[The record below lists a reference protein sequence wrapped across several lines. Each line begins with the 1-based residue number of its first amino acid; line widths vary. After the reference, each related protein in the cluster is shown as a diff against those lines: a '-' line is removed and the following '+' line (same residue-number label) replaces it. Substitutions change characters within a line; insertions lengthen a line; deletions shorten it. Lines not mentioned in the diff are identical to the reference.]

1 MLRRALII
9 LAALLAFFH
18 AGAAPAIPT
27 PVRHVQPDGSVVE
40 VRIHGDEFYHYYT
53 VDGHVAALGRDGFWH
68 PARKPS
74 FSKGALLKD
83 RARTSRRISRAATRA
98 GSRISLGEKRFL
110 VLLVEFKDLS
120 FSVADPAAAFSRML
134 NSEGYSEN
142 GGTGSVADYFKD
154 NSNGRFT
161 PVFDVVGPVRVSGAF
176 ADYGGNNADGA
187 DKNLTGFAAEAFCLA
202 DAQTD
207 FSEYDLDSDGYI
219 DNVYIF
225 YAGHSEAEGASADH
239 LWPQASAISGENLVL
254 DGVRAWSFACSSEL
268 RGANGSIM
276 SGIGT
281 FCHEFG
287 HALGLPDFYDTDYEK
302 NGTADAVYA
311 FSLMCNGNYNNNG
324 RTPPY
329 LGALERWILGWIE
342 DLPELGTSQDVN
354 IRPVYENGGCT
365 TPTSVEG
372 EFFLYEVRD
381 GSGWDRYIKASNKD
395 NPPSGMLVYH
405 VDMSDDNLISSYP
418 ASSLWSSNDLN
429 CYGSHPCYY
438 IVRPTI
444 SYSSYQDLMFPGTSG
459 TTTFEGVDW
468 AKQESGYKLTDIA
481 YNDGTA
487 AFKLSAFENR
497 TLSGKVNDSKGRPLQ
512 GVQVSVTFDSDAAM
526 AALKSSSKLLAPAS
540 IKRLSSLQATTGEDG
555 SYSIEIPVSA
565 SLDVTVVFSLE
576 YFTTRTEPLKLSK
589 AKATVLDIT
598 MFNVSEGEPALLKKY
613 SVPGSALGFTGSADS
628 WSATNAVLFKKEE
641 LAAYAGYKF
650 TTINYMIAGNKA
662 DVVDVFIDFGT
673 KRAFTR
679 TIKPEFNKL
688 HSIDISDAG
697 IIIPENTNVY
707 VGYAVKDI
715 TTQYWMT
722 IDGATGVEG
731 GGMMRSG
738 YQTAGGRDWNESG
751 YNFVI
756 SADLMSVVSPFTSLG
771 IKVISNPGQGEPY
784 SAGTEFTFAFENPFA
799 GGVAAST
806 IWYFDGVQTSDP
818 SVVLTAG
825 THTIKA
831 VVTYADG
838 SEEEIEQ
845 VILVN

>member
-1 MLRRALII
+1 MKKYI
-9 LAALLAFFH
+9 LLSVAFLFLYISLD
-18 AGAAPAIPT
+18 AAPAYPYPIKY
-27 PVRHVQPDGSVVE
+27 RQPDGSIIE
-40 VRIHGDEFYHYYT
+40 ITLHGDEFWHYT
-53 VDGHVAALGRDGFWH
+53 TSGGKVVELGDDGFYH
-68 PARKPS
+68 PAVKPFYNPQKRRMNNLSRPIVPARVAGRKS
-74 FSKGALLKD
+74 
-83 RARTSRRISRAATRA
+83 ISI
-98 GSRISLGEKRFL
+98 GKKRFP
-110 VLLVEFKDLS
+110 VFLVEFSDLK
-120 FSVADPAAAFSRML
+120 FTVENPVEAFSKML
-134 NSEGYSEN
+134 NERGYSEN
-142 GGTGSVADYFKD
+142 GGTGSVYDYYYE
-154 NSNGRFT
+154 NSCGQFD
-161 PVFDVVGPVRVSGAF
+161 PVYDVIGPVTLSKGF
-176 ADYGGNNADGA
+176 AEYGGNNDDGS
-187 DKNLTGFAAEAFCLA
+187 DKDARGAFVEACSLALAQNLI
-202 DAQTD
+202 D
-207 FSEYDLDSDGYI
+207 FSQYDNDGDGYI
-219 DNVYIF
+219 DNLFF
-225 YAGHSEAEGASADH
+225 YFAGHNEAEGGSKDAIWPHQSYLGNFSA
-239 LWPQASAISGENLVL
+239 N
-254 DGVRAWSFACSSEL
+254 GVRAGSYACTSEYRGSS
-268 RGANGSIM
+268 GTTMA
-276 SGIGT
+276 GIGT

-354 IRPVYENGGCT
+354 MRPVYENGGCT

-613 SVPGSALGFTGSADS
+613 SVPGSALGFTSSADS

-722 IDGATGVEG
+722 IDGAPGVEG

>member
-1 MLRRALII
+1 MKKYI
-9 LAALLAFFH
+9 LLSVAFLFLYISLD
-18 AGAAPAIPT
+18 AAPAYPYPIKY
-27 PVRHVQPDGSVVE
+27 RQPDGSIIE
-40 VRIHGDEFYHYYT
+40 ITLHGDEFWHYT
-53 VDGHVAALGRDGFWH
+53 TSGGKVVELGDDGFYH
-68 PARKPS
+68 PAVKPFYNPQKRRMNNLSRPIVPARVAGRKS
-74 FSKGALLKD
+74 
-83 RARTSRRISRAATRA
+83 ISI
-98 GSRISLGEKRFL
+98 GKKRFP
-110 VLLVEFKDLS
+110 VFLVEFSDLK
-120 FSVADPAAAFSRML
+120 FTVENPVEAFSKML
-134 NSEGYSEN
+134 NERGYSEN
-142 GGTGSVADYFKD
+142 GGTGSVYDYYYE
-154 NSNGRFT
+154 NSCGQFD
-161 PVFDVVGPVRVSGAF
+161 PVYDVIGPVTLSKGF
-176 ADYGGNNADGA
+176 AEYGGNNDDGS
-187 DKNLTGFAAEAFCLA
+187 DKDARGAFVEACSLALAQNLI
-202 DAQTD
+202 D
-207 FSEYDLDSDGYI
+207 FSQYDNDGDGYI
-219 DNVYIF
+219 DNLFF
-225 YAGHSEAEGASADH
+225 YFAGHNEAEGGSKDAIWPHQSYLGNFSA
-239 LWPQASAISGENLVL
+239 N
-254 DGVRAWSFACSSEL
+254 GVRAGSYACTSEYRGSS
-268 RGANGSIM
+268 GTTMA
-276 SGIGT
+276 GIGT

-354 IRPVYENGGCT
+354 MRPVYENGGCT

-405 VDMSDDNLISSYP
+405 VDMSDGNLISSYP

-429 CYGSHPCYY
+429 CYSSHPCYY

-722 IDGATGVEG
+722 IDGAPGVEG

>member
-1 MLRRALII
+1 MKKYI
-9 LAALLAFFH
+9 LLSVASLFLYISLD
-18 AGAAPAIPT
+18 AAPAYPYPIKY
-27 PVRHVQPDGSVVE
+27 RQPDGSIIE
-40 VRIHGDEFYHYYT
+40 ITLHGDEFWHYT
-53 VDGHVAALGRDGFWH
+53 TSGGKVVELGNDGFYH
-68 PARKPS
+68 PAVKPFYNPQKRRMNNLSRPIVPARVAGRKS
-74 FSKGALLKD
+74 
-83 RARTSRRISRAATRA
+83 ISI
-98 GSRISLGEKRFL
+98 GKKRFP
-110 VLLVEFKDLS
+110 VFLVEFSDLK
-120 FSVADPAAAFSRML
+120 FTVENPVEAFSKML
-134 NSEGYSEN
+134 NERGYSEN
-142 GGTGSVADYFKD
+142 GGTGSVYDYYYE
-154 NSNGRFT
+154 NSCGQ
-161 PVFDVVGPVRVSGAF
+161 FDPAYDVIGPVTLSKGF
-176 ADYGGNNADGA
+176 AEYGGNNDNGSDKDARGA
-187 DKNLTGFAAEAFCLA
+187 FVEACSLALAQNLI
-202 DAQTD
+202 D
-207 FSEYDLDSDGYI
+207 FSQYDNDGDGYI
-219 DNVYIF
+219 DNLFF
-225 YAGHSEAEGASADH
+225 YFAGHNEAEGGSEDAIWPHQSYLGNFSA
-239 LWPQASAISGENLVL
+239 N
-254 DGVRAWSFACSSEL
+254 GVRAGSYACTSEYRGSS
-268 RGANGSIM
+268 GTTMA
-276 SGIGT
+276 GIGT

-613 SVPGSALGFTGSADS
+613 SVPGSALGFTSSADS

-722 IDGATGVEG
+722 IDGAPGVEG

-738 YQTAGGRDWNESG
+738 YQTAGGRDWSESG

-756 SADLMSVVSPFTSLG
+756 SADIMSVVSPFTSLG

>member
-1 MLRRALII
+1 MKKYI
-9 LAALLAFFH
+9 LLSVASLFLYISLD
-18 AGAAPAIPT
+18 AAPAYPYPIKY
-27 PVRHVQPDGSVVE
+27 RQPDGSIIE
-40 VRIHGDEFYHYYT
+40 ITLHGDEFWHYT
-53 VDGHVAALGRDGFWH
+53 TSGGKVVELGNDGFYH
-68 PARKPS
+68 PAVKPFYNPQKRRMNNLSRPIVPARVAGRKS
-74 FSKGALLKD
+74 
-83 RARTSRRISRAATRA
+83 ISI
-98 GSRISLGEKRFL
+98 GKKRFP
-110 VLLVEFKDLS
+110 VFLVEFSDLK
-120 FSVADPAAAFSRML
+120 FTVENPVEAFSKML
-134 NSEGYSEN
+134 NERGYSEN
-142 GGTGSVADYFKD
+142 GGTGSVYDYYYE
-154 NSNGRFT
+154 NSCGQ
-161 PVFDVVGPVRVSGAF
+161 FDPAYDVIGPVTLSKGF
-176 ADYGGNNADGA
+176 AEYGGNNDNGSDKDARGA
-187 DKNLTGFAAEAFCLA
+187 FVEACSLALAQNLI
-202 DAQTD
+202 D
-207 FSEYDLDSDGYI
+207 FSQYDNDGDGYI
-219 DNVYIF
+219 DNLFF
-225 YAGHSEAEGASADH
+225 YFAGHNEAEGGSKDAIWPHQSYLGNFSA
-239 LWPQASAISGENLVL
+239 N
-254 DGVRAWSFACSSEL
+254 GVRAGSYACTSEYRGSS
-268 RGANGSIM
+268 GTTMA
-276 SGIGT
+276 GIGT

-722 IDGATGVEG
+722 IDGAPGVEG

-756 SADLMSVVSPFTSLG
+756 SADIMSVVSPFTSLG

>member
-1 MLRRALII
+1 MKKYI
-9 LAALLAFFH
+9 LLSVASLFLYISLD
-18 AGAAPAIPT
+18 AAPAYPYPIKY
-27 PVRHVQPDGSVVE
+27 RQPDGSIIE
-40 VRIHGDEFYHYYT
+40 ITLHGDEFWHYT
-53 VDGHVAALGRDGFWH
+53 TSGGKVVELGNDGFYH
-68 PARKPS
+68 PAVKPFYNPQKRRMNNLSRPIVPARVAGRKS
-74 FSKGALLKD
+74 
-83 RARTSRRISRAATRA
+83 ISI
-98 GSRISLGEKRFL
+98 GKKRFP
-110 VLLVEFKDLS
+110 VFLVEFSDLK
-120 FSVADPAAAFSRML
+120 FTVENPVEAFSKML
-134 NSEGYSEN
+134 NERGYSEN
-142 GGTGSVADYFKD
+142 GGTGSVYDYYYE
-154 NSNGRFT
+154 NSCGQ
-161 PVFDVVGPVRVSGAF
+161 FDPAYDVIGPVTLSKGF
-176 ADYGGNNADGA
+176 AEYGGNNDNGSDKDARGA
-187 DKNLTGFAAEAFCLA
+187 FVEACSLALAQNLI
-202 DAQTD
+202 D
-207 FSEYDLDSDGYI
+207 FSKYDNDGDGYI
-219 DNVYIF
+219 DNLFF
-225 YAGHSEAEGASADH
+225 YFAGHNEAEGGSKDAIWPHQSYLGNFSA
-239 LWPQASAISGENLVL
+239 N
-254 DGVRAWSFACSSEL
+254 GVRAGSYACTSEYRGSS
-268 RGANGSIM
+268 GTTMA
-276 SGIGT
+276 GIGT

-342 DLPELGTSQDVN
+342 DLPELRTSQDVN
-354 IRPVYENGGCT
+354 MRPVYENGGCT

-381 GSGWDRYIKASNKD
+381 GSGWDCYIKASNKD

-487 AFKLSAFENR
+487 AFKLSTFENR

-722 IDGATGVEG
+722 IDGAPGVEG

-756 SADLMSVVSPFTSLG
+756 SADIMSVVSPFTSLG

-784 SAGTEFTFAFENPFA
+784 SAGTEITFAFENPFA

-831 VVTYADG
+831 VVIYDDG

>member
-1 MLRRALII
+1 MKKYI
-9 LAALLAFFH
+9 LLSVAFLFLYISLD
-18 AGAAPAIPT
+18 AAPAYPYPIKY
-27 PVRHVQPDGSVVE
+27 RQPDGSIIE
-40 VRIHGDEFYHYYT
+40 ITLHGDEFWHYT
-53 VDGHVAALGRDGFWH
+53 TSGGKVVELGDDGFYH
-68 PARKPS
+68 PAVKP
-74 FSKGALLKD
+74 FYNPQKRRMNNL
-83 RARTSRRISRAATRA
+83 SRPIVPARAAGRK
-98 GSRISLGEKRFL
+98 SISIGKKRFP
-110 VLLVEFKDLS
+110 VFLVEFSDLK
-120 FSVADPAAAFSRML
+120 FTVENPVEAFSKML
-134 NSEGYSEN
+134 NERGYSEN
-142 GGTGSVADYFKD
+142 GGTGSVYDYYYE
-154 NSNGRFT
+154 NSCGQFD
-161 PVFDVVGPVRVSGAF
+161 PVYDVIGPVTLSKGF
-176 ADYGGNNADGA
+176 AEYGGNNDDGS
-187 DKNLTGFAAEAFCLA
+187 DKDARGAFVEACSLALAQNLI
-202 DAQTD
+202 D
-207 FSEYDLDSDGYI
+207 FSQYDNDGDGYI
-219 DNVYIF
+219 DNLFF
-225 YAGHSEAEGASADH
+225 YFAGHNEAEGGSKDAIWPHQSYLGKFSA
-239 LWPQASAISGENLVL
+239 N
-254 DGVRAWSFACSSEL
+254 GVRAGSYACTSEYRGSS
-268 RGANGSIM
+268 GTTMA
-276 SGIGT
+276 GIGT

-613 SVPGSALGFTGSADS
+613 SVPGSALGFTSSADS

-756 SADLMSVVSPFTSLG
+756 SADIMSVVSPFTSLG

>member
-1 MLRRALII
+1 M
-9 LAALLAFFH
+9 
-18 AGAAPAIPT
+18 
-27 PVRHVQPDGSVVE
+27 
-40 VRIHGDEFYHYYT
+40 
-53 VDGHVAALGRDGFWH
+53 
-68 PARKPS
+68 
-74 FSKGALLKD
+74 
-83 RARTSRRISRAATRA
+83 
-98 GSRISLGEKRFL
+98 
-110 VLLVEFKDLS
+110 
-120 FSVADPAAAFSRML
+120 
-134 NSEGYSEN
+134 
-142 GGTGSVADYFKD
+142 
-154 NSNGRFT
+154 
-161 PVFDVVGPVRVSGAF
+161 
-176 ADYGGNNADGA
+176 
-187 DKNLTGFAAEAFCLA
+187 
-202 DAQTD
+202 
-207 FSEYDLDSDGYI
+207 
-219 DNVYIF
+219 
-225 YAGHSEAEGASADH
+225 
-239 LWPQASAISGENLVL
+239 
-254 DGVRAWSFACSSEL
+254 
-268 RGANGSIM
+268 
-276 SGIGT
+276 
-281 FCHEFG
+281 
-287 HALGLPDFYDTDYEK
+287 
-302 NGTADAVYA
+302 
-311 FSLMCNGNYNNNG
+311 
-324 RTPPY
+324 
-329 LGALERWILGWIE
+329 
-342 DLPELGTSQDVN
+342 
-354 IRPVYENGGCT
+354 
-365 TPTSVEG
+365 
-372 EFFLYEVRD
+372 
-381 GSGWDRYIKASNKD
+381 
-395 NPPSGMLVYH
+395 
-405 VDMSDDNLISSYP
+405 
-418 ASSLWSSNDLN
+418 
-429 CYGSHPCYY
+429 
-438 IVRPTI
+438 
-444 SYSSYQDLMFPGTSG
+444 
-459 TTTFEGVDW
+459 
-468 AKQESGYKLTDIA
+468 
-481 YNDGTA
+481 
-487 AFKLSAFENR
+487 
-497 TLSGKVNDSKGRPLQ
+497 
-512 GVQVSVTFDSDAAM
+512 
-526 AALKSSSKLLAPAS
+526 
-540 IKRLSSLQATTGEDG
+540 QATTGEDG

-613 SVPGSALGFTGSADS
+613 SVPGSALGFTSSADS

-722 IDGATGVEG
+722 IDGAPGVEG

-756 SADLMSVVSPFTSLG
+756 SADIMSVVSPFTSLG

>member
-1 MLRRALII
+1 MKKYI
-9 LAALLAFFH
+9 LLSVASLFLYISLD
-18 AGAAPAIPT
+18 AAPAYPYPIKY
-27 PVRHVQPDGSVVE
+27 RQPDGSIIE
-40 VRIHGDEFYHYYT
+40 ITLHGDEFWHYT
-53 VDGHVAALGRDGFWH
+53 TSGGKVVELGDDGFYH
-68 PARKPS
+68 PAVKPFYNPQKRRMNNLSRPIVPARVAGRKS
-74 FSKGALLKD
+74 
-83 RARTSRRISRAATRA
+83 ISI
-98 GSRISLGEKRFL
+98 GKKRFP
-110 VLLVEFKDLS
+110 VFLVEFSDLK
-120 FSVADPAAAFSRML
+120 FTVENPVEAFSKML
-134 NSEGYSEN
+134 NERGYSEN
-142 GGTGSVADYFKD
+142 GGTGSVYDYYYE
-154 NSNGRFT
+154 NSCGQFD
-161 PVFDVVGPVRVSGAF
+161 PVYDVIGPVTLSKGF
-176 ADYGGNNADGA
+176 AEYGGNNDDGS
-187 DKNLTGFAAEAFCLA
+187 DKDARGAFVEACSLALAQNLI
-202 DAQTD
+202 D
-207 FSEYDLDSDGYI
+207 FSQYDNDGDGYI
-219 DNVYIF
+219 DNLFF
-225 YAGHSEAEGASADH
+225 YFAGHNEAEGGSKDAIWPHQSYLGNFSA
-239 LWPQASAISGENLVL
+239 N
-254 DGVRAWSFACSSEL
+254 GVRAGSYACTSEYRGSS
-268 RGANGSIM
+268 GTTMA
-276 SGIGT
+276 GIGT

>member
-1 MLRRALII
+1 MKKYI
-9 LAALLAFFH
+9 LLSVASLFLYISLD
-18 AGAAPAIPT
+18 AAPAYPYPIKY
-27 PVRHVQPDGSVVE
+27 RQPDGSIIE
-40 VRIHGDEFYHYYT
+40 ITLHGDEFWHYT
-53 VDGHVAALGRDGFWH
+53 TSGGKVVELGNDGFYH
-68 PARKPS
+68 PAVKPFYNPQKRRMNNLSRPIVPARVAGRKS
-74 FSKGALLKD
+74 
-83 RARTSRRISRAATRA
+83 ISI
-98 GSRISLGEKRFL
+98 GKKRFP
-110 VLLVEFKDLS
+110 VFLVEFSDLK
-120 FSVADPAAAFSRML
+120 FTVENPVEAFSKML
-134 NSEGYSEN
+134 NERGYSEN
-142 GGTGSVADYFKD
+142 GGTGSVYDYYYE
-154 NSNGRFT
+154 NSCGQ
-161 PVFDVVGPVRVSGAF
+161 FDPAYDVIGPVTLSKGF
-176 ADYGGNNADGA
+176 AEYGGNNDNGSDKDARGA
-187 DKNLTGFAAEAFCLA
+187 FVEACSLAFAQNLI
-202 DAQTD
+202 D
-207 FSEYDLDSDGYI
+207 FSKYDNDGDGYI
-219 DNVYIF
+219 DNLFF
-225 YAGHSEAEGASADH
+225 YFAGHNEAEGGSKDAIWPHQSYLGNFSA
-239 LWPQASAISGENLVL
+239 N
-254 DGVRAWSFACSSEL
+254 GVRAGSYACTSEYRGSS
-268 RGANGSIM
+268 GTTMA
-276 SGIGT
+276 GIGT

-342 DLPELGTSQDVN
+342 DLPELRTSQDVN
-354 IRPVYENGGCT
+354 MRPVYENGGCT

-381 GSGWDRYIKASNKD
+381 GSGWDCYIKASNKD

-487 AFKLSAFENR
+487 AFKLSTFENR

-722 IDGATGVEG
+722 IDGAPGVEG

-756 SADLMSVVSPFTSLG
+756 SADIMSVVSPFTSLG

-784 SAGTEFTFAFENPFA
+784 SAGTEITFAFENPFA

-831 VVTYADG
+831 VVIYDDG

>member
-1 MLRRALII
+1 MKKYI
-9 LAALLAFFH
+9 LLSVAFLFLYISLD
-18 AGAAPAIPT
+18 AAPAYPYPIKY
-27 PVRHVQPDGSVVE
+27 RQPDGSIIE
-40 VRIHGDEFYHYYT
+40 ITLHGDEFWHYT
-53 VDGHVAALGRDGFWH
+53 TSGGKVVELGDDGFYH
-68 PARKPS
+68 PAVKPFYNPQKRRMNNLSRPIVPARVAGRKS
-74 FSKGALLKD
+74 
-83 RARTSRRISRAATRA
+83 ISI
-98 GSRISLGEKRFL
+98 GKKRFP
-110 VLLVEFKDLS
+110 VFLVEFSDLK
-120 FSVADPAAAFSRML
+120 FTVENPVEAFSKML
-134 NSEGYSEN
+134 NERGYSEN
-142 GGTGSVADYFKD
+142 GGTGSVYDYYYE
-154 NSNGRFT
+154 NSCGQFD
-161 PVFDVVGPVRVSGAF
+161 PVYDVIGPVTLSKGF
-176 ADYGGNNADGA
+176 AEYGGNNDDGS
-187 DKNLTGFAAEAFCLA
+187 DKDARGAFVEACSLALAQNLI
-202 DAQTD
+202 D
-207 FSEYDLDSDGYI
+207 FSQYDNDGDGYI
-219 DNVYIF
+219 DNLFF
-225 YAGHSEAEGASADH
+225 YFAGHNEAEGGSKDAIWPHQSYLGNFSA
-239 LWPQASAISGENLVL
+239 N
-254 DGVRAWSFACSSEL
+254 GVRAGSYACTSEYRGSS
-268 RGANGSIM
+268 GTTMA
-276 SGIGT
+276 GIGT

-365 TPTSVEG
+365 TPTSVKG

-444 SYSSYQDLMFPGTSG
+444 SYSSYQDLVFPGTSG

-613 SVPGSALGFTGSADS
+613 SVPGSALGFTSSADS

-756 SADLMSVVSPFTSLG
+756 SADIMSVVSPFTSLG

>member
-1 MLRRALII
+1 MKKYI
-9 LAALLAFFH
+9 LLSVASLFLYISLD
-18 AGAAPAIPT
+18 AAPAYPYPIKY
-27 PVRHVQPDGSVVE
+27 RQPDGSIIE
-40 VRIHGDEFYHYYT
+40 ITLHGDEFWHYT
-53 VDGHVAALGRDGFWH
+53 TSGGKVVELGDDGFYH
-68 PARKPS
+68 PAVKPFYNPQKRRMNNLSRPIVPARVAGRKS
-74 FSKGALLKD
+74 
-83 RARTSRRISRAATRA
+83 ISI
-98 GSRISLGEKRFL
+98 GKKRFP
-110 VLLVEFKDLS
+110 VFLVEFSDLK
-120 FSVADPAAAFSRML
+120 FTVENPVEAFSKML
-134 NSEGYSEN
+134 NERGYSEN
-142 GGTGSVADYFKD
+142 GGTGSVYDYYYE
-154 NSNGRFT
+154 NSCGQFD
-161 PVFDVVGPVRVSGAF
+161 PVYDVIGPVTLSKGF
-176 ADYGGNNADGA
+176 AEYGGNNDDGS
-187 DKNLTGFAAEAFCLA
+187 DKDARGAFVEACSLALAQNLI
-202 DAQTD
+202 D
-207 FSEYDLDSDGYI
+207 FSQYDNDGDGYI
-219 DNVYIF
+219 DNLFF
-225 YAGHSEAEGASADH
+225 YFAGHNEAEGGSKDAIWPHQSYLGNFSA
-239 LWPQASAISGENLVL
+239 N
-254 DGVRAWSFACSSEL
+254 GVRAGSYACTSEYRGSS
-268 RGANGSIM
+268 GTTMA
-276 SGIGT
+276 GIGT

-756 SADLMSVVSPFTSLG
+756 SADLMSVVSPVTSLG

>member
-1 MLRRALII
+1 MKKYI
-9 LAALLAFFH
+9 LLSVASLFLYISLD
-18 AGAAPAIPT
+18 AAPAYPYPIKY
-27 PVRHVQPDGSVVE
+27 RQPDGSIIE
-40 VRIHGDEFYHYYT
+40 ITLHGDEFWHYT
-53 VDGHVAALGRDGFWH
+53 TSGGKVVELGDDGFYH
-68 PARKPS
+68 PAVKPFYNPQKRRMNNLSRPIVPARVAGRKS
-74 FSKGALLKD
+74 
-83 RARTSRRISRAATRA
+83 ISI
-98 GSRISLGEKRFL
+98 GKKRFP
-110 VLLVEFKDLS
+110 VFLVEFSDLK
-120 FSVADPAAAFSRML
+120 FTVENPVEAFSKML
-134 NSEGYSEN
+134 NERGYSEN
-142 GGTGSVADYFKD
+142 GGTGSVYDYYYE
-154 NSNGRFT
+154 NSCGQFD
-161 PVFDVVGPVRVSGAF
+161 PVYDVIGPVTLSKGF
-176 ADYGGNNADGA
+176 AEYGGNNDDGS
-187 DKNLTGFAAEAFCLA
+187 DKDARGAFVEACSLALAQNLI
-202 DAQTD
+202 D
-207 FSEYDLDSDGYI
+207 FSQYDNDGDGYI
-219 DNVYIF
+219 DNLFF
-225 YAGHSEAEGASADH
+225 YFAGHNEAEGGSKDAIWPHQSYLGNFSA
-239 LWPQASAISGENLVL
+239 N
-254 DGVRAWSFACSSEL
+254 GVRAGSYACTSEYRGSS
-268 RGANGSIM
+268 GTTMA
-276 SGIGT
+276 GIGT

-354 IRPVYENGGCT
+354 MRPVYENGGCT

>member
-1 MLRRALII
+1 MKKYI
-9 LAALLAFFH
+9 LLSVASLFLYISLD
-18 AGAAPAIPT
+18 AAPAYPYPIKY
-27 PVRHVQPDGSVVE
+27 RQPDGSIIE
-40 VRIHGDEFYHYYT
+40 ITLHGDEFWHYT
-53 VDGHVAALGRDGFWH
+53 TSGGKVVELGDDGFYH
-68 PARKPS
+68 PAVKPFYNPQKRRMNNLSRPIVPARVAGRKS
-74 FSKGALLKD
+74 
-83 RARTSRRISRAATRA
+83 ISI
-98 GSRISLGEKRFL
+98 GKKRFP
-110 VLLVEFKDLS
+110 VFLVEFSDLK
-120 FSVADPAAAFSRML
+120 FTVENPVEAFSKML
-134 NSEGYSEN
+134 NERGYSEN
-142 GGTGSVADYFKD
+142 GGTGSVYDYYYE
-154 NSNGRFT
+154 NSCGQ
-161 PVFDVVGPVRVSGAF
+161 FDPAYDVIGPVTLSKGF
-176 ADYGGNNADGA
+176 AEYGGNNDNGSDKDARGA
-187 DKNLTGFAAEAFCLA
+187 FVEACSLALAQNLI
-202 DAQTD
+202 D
-207 FSEYDLDSDGYI
+207 FSQYDNDGDGYI
-219 DNVYIF
+219 DNLFF
-225 YAGHSEAEGASADH
+225 YFAGHNEAEGGSKDAIWPHQSYLWNFSA
-239 LWPQASAISGENLVL
+239 N
-254 DGVRAWSFACSSEL
+254 GVRAGSYACTSEYRGSS
-268 RGANGSIM
+268 GTTMA
-276 SGIGT
+276 GIGT

-342 DLPELGTSQDVN
+342 DLPELRTSQDVN
-354 IRPVYENGGCT
+354 MRPVYENGGCT

-381 GSGWDRYIKASNKD
+381 GSGWDCYIKASNKD

-444 SYSSYQDLMFPGTSG
+444 SYSSYQDLVFPGTSG

-613 SVPGSALGFTGSADS
+613 SVPGSALGFTSSADS

-641 LAAYAGYKF
+641 LSAYAGYKF

-722 IDGATGVEG
+722 IDGAPGVEG

-756 SADLMSVVSPFTSLG
+756 SADIMSVVSPFTSLG

-784 SAGTEFTFAFENPFA
+784 SAGTEITFAFENPFA

-831 VVTYADG
+831 VVIYDDG

>member
-1 MLRRALII
+1 MKKYI
-9 LAALLAFFH
+9 LLSVASLFLYISLD
-18 AGAAPAIPT
+18 AAPAYPYPIKY
-27 PVRHVQPDGSVVE
+27 RQPDGSIIE
-40 VRIHGDEFYHYYT
+40 ITLHGDEFWHYT
-53 VDGHVAALGRDGFWH
+53 TSGGKVVELGDDGFYH
-68 PARKPS
+68 PAVKPFYNPQKRRMNNLSRPIVPARVAGRKS
-74 FSKGALLKD
+74 
-83 RARTSRRISRAATRA
+83 ISI
-98 GSRISLGEKRFL
+98 GKKRFP
-110 VLLVEFKDLS
+110 VFLVEFSDLK
-120 FSVADPAAAFSRML
+120 FTVENPVEAFSKML
-134 NSEGYSEN
+134 NERGYSEN
-142 GGTGSVADYFKD
+142 GGTGSVYDYYYE
-154 NSNGRFT
+154 NSCGQFD
-161 PVFDVVGPVRVSGAF
+161 PVYDVIGPVTLSKGF
-176 ADYGGNNADGA
+176 AEYGGNNDDGS
-187 DKNLTGFAAEAFCLA
+187 DKDARGAFVEACSLALAQNLI
-202 DAQTD
+202 D
-207 FSEYDLDSDGYI
+207 FSQYDNDGDGYI
-219 DNVYIF
+219 DNLFF
-225 YAGHSEAEGASADH
+225 YFAGHNEAEGGSKDAIWPHQSYLGNFSA
-239 LWPQASAISGENLVL
+239 N
-254 DGVRAWSFACSSEL
+254 GVRAGSYACTSEYRGSS
-268 RGANGSIM
+268 GTTMA
-276 SGIGT
+276 GIGT

-354 IRPVYENGGCT
+354 MRPVYENGGCT

-613 SVPGSALGFTGSADS
+613 SVPGSALGFTSSADS

-756 SADLMSVVSPFTSLG
+756 SADIMSVVSPFTSLG

>member
-1 MLRRALII
+1 MKKYI
-9 LAALLAFFH
+9 LLSVAFLFLYISLD
-18 AGAAPAIPT
+18 AAPAYPYPIKY
-27 PVRHVQPDGSVVE
+27 RQPDGSIIE
-40 VRIHGDEFYHYYT
+40 ITLHGDEFWHYT
-53 VDGHVAALGRDGFWH
+53 TSGGKVVELGDDGFYH
-68 PARKPS
+68 PAVKPFYNPQKRRMNNLSRPIVPARVAGRKS
-74 FSKGALLKD
+74 
-83 RARTSRRISRAATRA
+83 ISI
-98 GSRISLGEKRFL
+98 GKKRFP
-110 VLLVEFKDLS
+110 VFLVEFSDLK
-120 FSVADPAAAFSRML
+120 FTVENPVEAFSKML
-134 NSEGYSEN
+134 NERGYSEN
-142 GGTGSVADYFKD
+142 GGTGSVYDYYYE
-154 NSNGRFT
+154 NSCGQFD
-161 PVFDVVGPVRVSGAF
+161 PVYDVIGPVTLSKGF
-176 ADYGGNNADGA
+176 AEYGGNNDDGS
-187 DKNLTGFAAEAFCLA
+187 DKDARGAFVEACSLALVQNLI
-202 DAQTD
+202 D
-207 FSEYDLDSDGYI
+207 FSQYDNDGDGYI
-219 DNVYIF
+219 DNLFF
-225 YAGHSEAEGASADH
+225 YFAGHNEAEGGSKDAIWPHQSYLGNFSA
-239 LWPQASAISGENLVL
+239 N
-254 DGVRAWSFACSSEL
+254 GVRAGSYACTSEYRGSS
-268 RGANGSIM
+268 GTTMA
-276 SGIGT
+276 GIGT

-429 CYGSHPCYY
+429 CYSSHPCYY

-722 IDGATGVEG
+722 IDGAPGVEG

-756 SADLMSVVSPFTSLG
+756 SADIMSVVSPFTSLG

-784 SAGTEFTFAFENPFA
+784 SAGTEITFAFENPFA

-831 VVTYADG
+831 VVIYDDG

>member
-1 MLRRALII
+1 MKKYI
-9 LAALLAFFH
+9 LLSVAFLFLYISLD
-18 AGAAPAIPT
+18 AAPAYPYPIKY
-27 PVRHVQPDGSVVE
+27 RQPDGSIIE
-40 VRIHGDEFYHYYT
+40 ITLHGDEFWHYT
-53 VDGHVAALGRDGFWH
+53 TSGGKVVELGDDGFYH
-68 PARKPS
+68 PAVKPFYNPQKRRMNNLSRPIVPARVAGRKS
-74 FSKGALLKD
+74 
-83 RARTSRRISRAATRA
+83 ISI
-98 GSRISLGEKRFL
+98 GKKRFP
-110 VLLVEFKDLS
+110 VFLVEFSDLK
-120 FSVADPAAAFSRML
+120 FTVENPVEAFSKML
-134 NSEGYSEN
+134 NERGYSEN
-142 GGTGSVADYFKD
+142 GGTGSVYDYYYE
-154 NSNGRFT
+154 NSCGQFD
-161 PVFDVVGPVRVSGAF
+161 PVYDVIGPVTLSKGF
-176 ADYGGNNADGA
+176 AEYGGNNDDGS
-187 DKNLTGFAAEAFCLA
+187 DKDARGAFVEACSLALAQNLI
-202 DAQTD
+202 D
-207 FSEYDLDSDGYI
+207 FSQYDNDGDGYI
-219 DNVYIF
+219 DNLFF
-225 YAGHSEAEGASADH
+225 YFAGHNEAEGGSKDAIWPHQSYLGNFSA
-239 LWPQASAISGENLVL
+239 N
-254 DGVRAWSFACSSEL
+254 GVRAGSYACTSEYRGSS
-268 RGANGSIM
+268 GTTMA
-276 SGIGT
+276 GIGT

>member
-1 MLRRALII
+1 MKKYI
-9 LAALLAFFH
+9 LLSVASLFLYISLD
-18 AGAAPAIPT
+18 AAPAYPYPIKY
-27 PVRHVQPDGSVVE
+27 RQPDGSIIE
-40 VRIHGDEFYHYYT
+40 ITLHGDEFWHYT
-53 VDGHVAALGRDGFWH
+53 TSGGKVVELGDDGFYH
-68 PARKPS
+68 PAVKPFYNPQKRRMNNLSRPIVPARVAGRKS
-74 FSKGALLKD
+74 
-83 RARTSRRISRAATRA
+83 ISI
-98 GSRISLGEKRFL
+98 GKKRFP
-110 VLLVEFKDLS
+110 VFLVEFSDLK
-120 FSVADPAAAFSRML
+120 FTVENPVEAFSKML
-134 NSEGYSEN
+134 NERGYSEN
-142 GGTGSVADYFKD
+142 GGTGSVYDYYYE
-154 NSNGRFT
+154 NSCGQFD
-161 PVFDVVGPVRVSGAF
+161 PVYDVIGPVTLSKGF
-176 ADYGGNNADGA
+176 AEYGGNNDDGS
-187 DKNLTGFAAEAFCLA
+187 DKDARGAFVEACSLALAQNLI
-202 DAQTD
+202 D
-207 FSEYDLDSDGYI
+207 FSQYDNDGDGYI
-219 DNVYIF
+219 DNLFF
-225 YAGHSEAEGASADH
+225 YFAGHNEAEGGSKDAIWPHQSYLGNFSA
-239 LWPQASAISGENLVL
+239 N
-254 DGVRAWSFACSSEL
+254 GVRAGSYACTSEYRGSS
-268 RGANGSIM
+268 GTTMA
-276 SGIGT
+276 GIGT

-444 SYSSYQDLMFPGTSG
+444 SYSSYQDLVFPGTSG

-613 SVPGSALGFTGSADS
+613 SVPGSALGFTSSADS

-722 IDGATGVEG
+722 IDGAPGVEG

>member
-1 MLRRALII
+1 MKKYI
-9 LAALLAFFH
+9 LLSVAFLFLYISLD
-18 AGAAPAIPT
+18 AAPAYPYPIKY
-27 PVRHVQPDGSVVE
+27 RQPDGSIIE
-40 VRIHGDEFYHYYT
+40 ITLHGDEFWHYT
-53 VDGHVAALGRDGFWH
+53 TSGGKVVELGDDGFYH
-68 PARKPS
+68 PAVKPFYNPQKRRMNNLSRPIVPARVAGRKS
-74 FSKGALLKD
+74 
-83 RARTSRRISRAATRA
+83 ISI
-98 GSRISLGEKRFL
+98 GKKRFP
-110 VLLVEFKDLS
+110 VFLVEFSDLK
-120 FSVADPAAAFSRML
+120 FTVENPVEAFSKML
-134 NSEGYSEN
+134 NERGYSEN
-142 GGTGSVADYFKD
+142 GGTGSVYDYYYE
-154 NSNGRFT
+154 NSCGQFD
-161 PVFDVVGPVRVSGAF
+161 PVYDVIGPVTLSKGF
-176 ADYGGNNADGA
+176 AEYGGNNDDGS
-187 DKNLTGFAAEAFCLA
+187 DKDARGAFVEACSLALAQNLI
-202 DAQTD
+202 D
-207 FSEYDLDSDGYI
+207 FSQYDNDGDGYI
-219 DNVYIF
+219 DNLFF
-225 YAGHSEAEGASADH
+225 YFAGHNEAEGGSKDAIWPHQSYLGNFSA
-239 LWPQASAISGENLVL
+239 N
-254 DGVRAWSFACSSEL
+254 GVRAGSYACTSEYRGSS
-268 RGANGSIM
+268 GTTMA
-276 SGIGT
+276 GIGT

-365 TPTSVEG
+365 TPTSVKG

-613 SVPGSALGFTGSADS
+613 SVPGSALGFTSSADS

-756 SADLMSVVSPFTSLG
+756 SADIMSVVSPFTSLG

>member
-1 MLRRALII
+1 MKKYI
-9 LAALLAFFH
+9 LLSVAFLFLYISLD
-18 AGAAPAIPT
+18 AAPAYPYPIKY
-27 PVRHVQPDGSVVE
+27 RQPDGSIIE
-40 VRIHGDEFYHYYT
+40 ITLHGDEFWHYT
-53 VDGHVAALGRDGFWH
+53 TSGGKVVELGDDGFYH
-68 PARKPS
+68 PAVKPFYNPQKRRMNNLSRPIVPARVAGRKS
-74 FSKGALLKD
+74 
-83 RARTSRRISRAATRA
+83 ISI
-98 GSRISLGEKRFL
+98 GKKRFP
-110 VLLVEFKDLS
+110 VFLVEFSDLK
-120 FSVADPAAAFSRML
+120 FTVENPVEAFSKML
-134 NSEGYSEN
+134 NERGYSEN
-142 GGTGSVADYFKD
+142 GGTGSVYDYYYE
-154 NSNGRFT
+154 NSCGQFD
-161 PVFDVVGPVRVSGAF
+161 PVYDVIGPVTLSKGF
-176 ADYGGNNADGA
+176 AEYGGNNDDGS
-187 DKNLTGFAAEAFCLA
+187 DKDARGAFVEACSLALAQNLI
-202 DAQTD
+202 D
-207 FSEYDLDSDGYI
+207 FSQYDNDGDGII
-219 DNVYIF
+219 DNLFF
-225 YAGHSEAEGASADH
+225 YFAGHNEAEGGSKDAIWPHQSYLGNFSA
-239 LWPQASAISGENLVL
+239 N
-254 DGVRAWSFACSSEL
+254 GVRAGSYACTSEYRGSS
-268 RGANGSIM
+268 GTTMA
-276 SGIGT
+276 GIGT

-342 DLPELGTSQDVN
+342 DLPELITSQDVN
-354 IRPVYENGGCT
+354 MRPVYENGGCT

-429 CYGSHPCYY
+429 CYSSHPCYY

-613 SVPGSALGFTGSADS
+613 SVPGSALGFTSSADS

-756 SADLMSVVSPFTSLG
+756 SADIMSVVSPFTSLG

>member
-1 MLRRALII
+1 MKKYI
-9 LAALLAFFH
+9 LLSVAFLFLYISLD
-18 AGAAPAIPT
+18 AAPAYPYPIKY
-27 PVRHVQPDGSVVE
+27 RQPDGSIIE
-40 VRIHGDEFYHYYT
+40 ITLHGDEFWHYT
-53 VDGHVAALGRDGFWH
+53 TSGGKVVELGDDGFYH
-68 PARKPS
+68 PAVKP
-74 FSKGALLKD
+74 FYNPQKRRMNNL
-83 RARTSRRISRAATRA
+83 SRPIVPARAAGRK
-98 GSRISLGEKRFL
+98 SISIGKKRFP
-110 VLLVEFKDLS
+110 VFLVEFSDLK
-120 FSVADPAAAFSRML
+120 FTVENPVEAFSKML
-134 NSEGYSEN
+134 NERGYSEN
-142 GGTGSVADYFKD
+142 GGTGSVYDYYYE
-154 NSNGRFT
+154 NSCGQFD
-161 PVFDVVGPVRVSGAF
+161 PVYDVIGPVTLSKGF
-176 ADYGGNNADGA
+176 AEYGGNNDDGS
-187 DKNLTGFAAEAFCLA
+187 DKDARGAFVEACSLALAQNLI
-202 DAQTD
+202 D
-207 FSEYDLDSDGYI
+207 FSQYDNDGDGYI
-219 DNVYIF
+219 DNLFF
-225 YAGHSEAEGASADH
+225 YFAGHNEAEGGSKDAIWPHQSYLGNFSA
-239 LWPQASAISGENLVL
+239 N
-254 DGVRAWSFACSSEL
+254 GVRAGSYACTSEYRGSS
-268 RGANGSIM
+268 GTTMA
-276 SGIGT
+276 GIGT

-342 DLPELGTSQDVN
+342 DLPELITSQDVN

-429 CYGSHPCYY
+429 CYSSHPCYY

-613 SVPGSALGFTGSADS
+613 SVPGSALGFTSSADS

-722 IDGATGVEG
+722 IDGAPGVEG

-756 SADLMSVVSPFTSLG
+756 SADIMSVVSPFTSLG
-771 IKVISNPGQGEPY
+771 IKVISNPGHGESY

>member
-1 MLRRALII
+1 MKKYI
-9 LAALLAFFH
+9 LLSVASLFLYISLD
-18 AGAAPAIPT
+18 AAPAYPYPIKY
-27 PVRHVQPDGSVVE
+27 RQPDGSIIE
-40 VRIHGDEFYHYYT
+40 ITLHGDEFWHYT
-53 VDGHVAALGRDGFWH
+53 TSGGKVVELGNDGFYH
-68 PARKPS
+68 PAVKPFYNPQKRRMNNLSRPIVPARVAGRKS
-74 FSKGALLKD
+74 
-83 RARTSRRISRAATRA
+83 ISI
-98 GSRISLGEKRFL
+98 GKKRFP
-110 VLLVEFKDLS
+110 VFLVEFSDLK
-120 FSVADPAAAFSRML
+120 FTVENPVEAFSKML
-134 NSEGYSEN
+134 NERGYSEN
-142 GGTGSVADYFKD
+142 GGTGSVYDYYYE
-154 NSNGRFT
+154 NSCGQ
-161 PVFDVVGPVRVSGAF
+161 FDPAYDVIGPVTLSKGF
-176 ADYGGNNADGA
+176 AEYGGNNDNGSDKDARGA
-187 DKNLTGFAAEAFCLA
+187 FVEACSLALAQNLI
-202 DAQTD
+202 D
-207 FSEYDLDSDGYI
+207 FSQYDNDGDGYI
-219 DNVYIF
+219 DNLFF
-225 YAGHSEAEGASADH
+225 YFAGHNEAEGGSEDAIWPHQSYLGNFSA
-239 LWPQASAISGENLVL
+239 N
-254 DGVRAWSFACSSEL
+254 GVRAGSYACTSEYRGSS
-268 RGANGSIM
+268 GTTMA
-276 SGIGT
+276 GIGT

-354 IRPVYENGGCT
+354 MRPVYENGGCT

-526 AALKSSSKLLAPAS
+526 AALRSSSKLLAPAS

-722 IDGATGVEG
+722 IDGAPGVEG

-825 THTIKA
+825 THTIRA

-838 SEEEIEQ
+838 SIEEVVQ
-845 VILVN
+845 VIEVH

>member
-1 MLRRALII
+1 MKKYI
-9 LAALLAFFH
+9 LLSVASLFLYISLD
-18 AGAAPAIPT
+18 AAPAYPYPIKY
-27 PVRHVQPDGSVVE
+27 RQPDGSIIE
-40 VRIHGDEFYHYYT
+40 ITLHGDEFWHYT
-53 VDGHVAALGRDGFWH
+53 TSGGKVVELGDDGFYH
-68 PARKPS
+68 PAVKPFYNPQKRRMNNLSRPIVPAREAGRKS
-74 FSKGALLKD
+74 
-83 RARTSRRISRAATRA
+83 ISI
-98 GSRISLGEKRFL
+98 GKKRFP
-110 VLLVEFKDLS
+110 VFLVEFSDLK
-120 FSVADPAAAFSRML
+120 FTVENPVEAFSKML
-134 NSEGYSEN
+134 NERGYSEN
-142 GGTGSVADYFKD
+142 GGTGSVYDYYYE
-154 NSNGRFT
+154 NSCGQ
-161 PVFDVVGPVRVSGAF
+161 FDPAYDVIGPVTLSKGF
-176 ADYGGNNADGA
+176 AEYGGNNDDGS
-187 DKNLTGFAAEAFCLA
+187 DKDARGAFVEACSLALAQNLI
-202 DAQTD
+202 D
-207 FSEYDLDSDGYI
+207 FSQYDNDGDGYI
-219 DNVYIF
+219 DNLFF
-225 YAGHSEAEGASADH
+225 YFAGHNEAEGGSKDAIWPHQSYLGNFSA
-239 LWPQASAISGENLVL
+239 N
-254 DGVRAWSFACSSEL
+254 GVRAGSYACTSEYRGSS
-268 RGANGSIM
+268 GTTMA
-276 SGIGT
+276 GIGT

-405 VDMSDDNLISSYP
+405 VDMSDGNLISSYP

-613 SVPGSALGFTGSADS
+613 SVPGSALGFTSSADS

-756 SADLMSVVSPFTSLG
+756 SADIMSVVSPFTSLG

>member
-1 MLRRALII
+1 MKKYI
-9 LAALLAFFH
+9 LLSVASLFLYISLD
-18 AGAAPAIPT
+18 AAPAYPYPIKY
-27 PVRHVQPDGSVVE
+27 RQPDGSIIE
-40 VRIHGDEFYHYYT
+40 ITLHGDEFWHYT
-53 VDGHVAALGRDGFWH
+53 TSGGKVVELGNDGFYH
-68 PARKPS
+68 PAVKPLYNPQKRRMNNLSRPIVPARVAGRKS
-74 FSKGALLKD
+74 
-83 RARTSRRISRAATRA
+83 ISI
-98 GSRISLGEKRFL
+98 GKKRFP
-110 VLLVEFKDLS
+110 VFLVEFSDLK
-120 FSVADPAAAFSRML
+120 FTVENPVEAFSKML
-134 NSEGYSEN
+134 NERGYSEN
-142 GGTGSVADYFKD
+142 GGTGSVYDYYYE
-154 NSNGRFT
+154 NSCGQFD
-161 PVFDVVGPVRVSGAF
+161 PVYDVIGPVTLSKGF
-176 ADYGGNNADGA
+176 AEYGGNNDDGS
-187 DKNLTGFAAEAFCLA
+187 DKDARGAFVEACSLALAQNLI
-202 DAQTD
+202 D
-207 FSEYDLDSDGYI
+207 FSQYDNDGDGYI
-219 DNVYIF
+219 DNLFF
-225 YAGHSEAEGASADH
+225 YFAGHNEAEGGSKDAIWPHQSYLGNFSA
-239 LWPQASAISGENLVL
+239 N
-254 DGVRAWSFACSSEL
+254 GVRAGSYACTSEYRGSS
-268 RGANGSIM
+268 GTTMA
-276 SGIGT
+276 GIGT

-722 IDGATGVEG
+722 IDGAPGVEG

-756 SADLMSVVSPFTSLG
+756 SADIMSVVSPFTSLG
-771 IKVISNPGQGEPY
+771 IKVIFNPGQGEPY
-784 SAGTEFTFAFENPFA
+784 SAGTEITFAFENPFA

-831 VVTYADG
+831 VVIYDDG

>member
-1 MLRRALII
+1 MKKYI
-9 LAALLAFFH
+9 LLSVASLFLYISLD
-18 AGAAPAIPT
+18 AAPAYPYPIKY
-27 PVRHVQPDGSVVE
+27 RQPDGSIIE
-40 VRIHGDEFYHYYT
+40 ITLHGDEFWHYT
-53 VDGHVAALGRDGFWH
+53 TSGGKVVELGDDGFYH
-68 PARKPS
+68 PAVKPFYNPQKRRMNNLSRPIVPAREAGRKS
-74 FSKGALLKD
+74 
-83 RARTSRRISRAATRA
+83 ISI
-98 GSRISLGEKRFL
+98 GKKRFP
-110 VLLVEFKDLS
+110 VFLVEFSDLK
-120 FSVADPAAAFSRML
+120 FTVENPVEAFSKML
-134 NSEGYSEN
+134 NERGYSEN
-142 GGTGSVADYFKD
+142 GGTGSVYDYYYE
-154 NSNGRFT
+154 NSCGQ
-161 PVFDVVGPVRVSGAF
+161 FDPAYDVIGPVTLSKGF
-176 ADYGGNNADGA
+176 AEYGGNNDNGSDKDARGA
-187 DKNLTGFAAEAFCLA
+187 FVEACSLALAQNLI
-202 DAQTD
+202 D
-207 FSEYDLDSDGYI
+207 FSQYDNDGDGYI
-219 DNVYIF
+219 DNLFF
-225 YAGHSEAEGASADH
+225 YFAGHNEAEGGSKDAIWPHQSYLGNFSA
-239 LWPQASAISGENLVL
+239 N
-254 DGVRAWSFACSSEL
+254 GVRAGSYACTSEYRGSS
-268 RGANGSIM
+268 GTTMA
-276 SGIGT
+276 GIGT

-487 AFKLSAFENR
+487 AFKLSAFESR

-613 SVPGSALGFTGSADS
+613 SVPGSALGFTSSADS

-722 IDGATGVEG
+722 IDGAPGVEG

-756 SADLMSVVSPFTSLG
+756 SADIMSVVSPFTSLG

>member
-1 MLRRALII
+1 MKKYI
-9 LAALLAFFH
+9 LLSVASLFLYISLD
-18 AGAAPAIPT
+18 AAPAYPYPIKY
-27 PVRHVQPDGSVVE
+27 RQPDGSIIE
-40 VRIHGDEFYHYYT
+40 ITLHGDEFWHYT
-53 VDGHVAALGRDGFWH
+53 TSGGKVVELGDDGFYH
-68 PARKPS
+68 PAVKPFYNPQKRRMNNLSRPIVPARVAGRKS
-74 FSKGALLKD
+74 
-83 RARTSRRISRAATRA
+83 ISI
-98 GSRISLGEKRFL
+98 GKKRFP
-110 VLLVEFKDLS
+110 VFLVEFSDLK
-120 FSVADPAAAFSRML
+120 FTVENPVEAFSKML
-134 NSEGYSEN
+134 NERGYSEN
-142 GGTGSVADYFKD
+142 GGTGSVYDYYYE
-154 NSNGRFT
+154 NSCGQ
-161 PVFDVVGPVRVSGAF
+161 FDPAYDVIGPVTLSKGF
-176 ADYGGNNADGA
+176 AEYGGNNDDGS
-187 DKNLTGFAAEAFCLA
+187 DKDARGAFVEACSLALAQNLI
-202 DAQTD
+202 D
-207 FSEYDLDSDGYI
+207 FSQYDNDGDGYI
-219 DNVYIF
+219 DNLFF
-225 YAGHSEAEGASADH
+225 YFAGHNEAEGGSKDAIWPHQSYLGNFSA
-239 LWPQASAISGENLVL
+239 N
-254 DGVRAWSFACSSEL
+254 GVRAGSYACTSEYRGSS
-268 RGANGSIM
+268 GTTMA
-276 SGIGT
+276 GIGT

-613 SVPGSALGFTGSADS
+613 SVPGSALGFTSSADS

-756 SADLMSVVSPFTSLG
+756 SADIMSVVSPFTSLG

>member
-1 MLRRALII
+1 MKKYI
-9 LAALLAFFH
+9 LLSVAFLFLYISLD
-18 AGAAPAIPT
+18 AAPAYPYPIKY
-27 PVRHVQPDGSVVE
+27 RQPDGSIIE
-40 VRIHGDEFYHYYT
+40 ITLHGDEFWHYT
-53 VDGHVAALGRDGFWH
+53 TSGGKVVELGDDGFYH
-68 PARKPS
+68 PAVKPFYNPQKRRMNNLSRPIVPARVAGRKY
-74 FSKGALLKD
+74 
-83 RARTSRRISRAATRA
+83 ISI
-98 GSRISLGEKRFL
+98 GKKRFP
-110 VLLVEFKDLS
+110 VFLVEFSDLK
-120 FSVADPAAAFSRML
+120 FTVENPVEAFSKML
-134 NSEGYSEN
+134 NERGYSEN
-142 GGTGSVADYFKD
+142 GGTGSVYDYYYE
-154 NSNGRFT
+154 NSCGQFD
-161 PVFDVVGPVRVSGAF
+161 PVYDVIGPVTLSKGF
-176 ADYGGNNADGA
+176 AEYGGNNDDGS
-187 DKNLTGFAAEAFCLA
+187 DKDARGAFVEACSLALAQNLI
-202 DAQTD
+202 D
-207 FSEYDLDSDGYI
+207 FSQYDNDGDGYI
-219 DNVYIF
+219 DNLFF
-225 YAGHSEAEGASADH
+225 YFAGHNEAEGGSKDAIWPHQSYLGNFSA
-239 LWPQASAISGENLVL
+239 N
-254 DGVRAWSFACSSEL
+254 GVRAGSYACTSEY
-268 RGANGSIM
+268 RGGSGTTM
-276 SGIGT
+276 AGIGT

-342 DLPELGTSQDVN
+342 DLPELGTSQDVT

-613 SVPGSALGFTGSADS
+613 SVPGSALGFTSSADS

-722 IDGATGVEG
+722 IDGAPGVEG

>member
-1 MLRRALII
+1 MKKYI
-9 LAALLAFFH
+9 LLSVASLFLYISLD
-18 AGAAPAIPT
+18 AAPAYPYPIKY
-27 PVRHVQPDGSVVE
+27 RQPDGSIIE
-40 VRIHGDEFYHYYT
+40 ITLHGDEFWHYT
-53 VDGHVAALGRDGFWH
+53 TSGGKVVELGNDGFYH
-68 PARKPS
+68 PAVKPFYNPQKRRMNNLSRPIVPARVAGRKS
-74 FSKGALLKD
+74 
-83 RARTSRRISRAATRA
+83 ISI
-98 GSRISLGEKRFL
+98 GKKRFP
-110 VLLVEFKDLS
+110 VFLVEFSDLK
-120 FSVADPAAAFSRML
+120 FTVENPVEAFSKML
-134 NSEGYSEN
+134 NERGYSEN
-142 GGTGSVADYFKD
+142 GGTGSVYDYYYE
-154 NSNGRFT
+154 NSCGQ
-161 PVFDVVGPVRVSGAF
+161 FDPAYDVIGPVTLSKGF
-176 ADYGGNNADGA
+176 AEYGGNNDNGSDKDARGA
-187 DKNLTGFAAEAFCLA
+187 FVEACSLALAQNLI
-202 DAQTD
+202 D
-207 FSEYDLDSDGYI
+207 FSQYDNDGDGYI
-219 DNVYIF
+219 DNLFF
-225 YAGHSEAEGASADH
+225 YFAGHNEAEGGSEDAIWPHQSYLGNFSA
-239 LWPQASAISGENLVL
+239 N
-254 DGVRAWSFACSSEL
+254 GVRAGSYACTSEYRGSS
-268 RGANGSIM
+268 GTTMA
-276 SGIGT
+276 GIGT

-354 IRPVYENGGCT
+354 MRPVYENGGCT

-526 AALKSSSKLLAPAS
+526 AALRSSSKLLAPAS

-722 IDGATGVEG
+722 IDGAPGVEG

-831 VVTYADG
+831 VVIYDDG

>member
-1 MLRRALII
+1 MKKYI
-9 LAALLAFFH
+9 LLSVAFLFLYISLD
-18 AGAAPAIPT
+18 AAPAYPYPIKY
-27 PVRHVQPDGSVVE
+27 RQPDGSIIE
-40 VRIHGDEFYHYYT
+40 ITLHGDEFWHYT
-53 VDGHVAALGRDGFWH
+53 TSGGKVVELGDDGFYH
-68 PARKPS
+68 PAVKPFYNPQKRRMNNLSRPIVPARVAGRKS
-74 FSKGALLKD
+74 
-83 RARTSRRISRAATRA
+83 ISI
-98 GSRISLGEKRFL
+98 GKKRFP
-110 VLLVEFKDLS
+110 VFLVEFSDLK
-120 FSVADPAAAFSRML
+120 FTVENPVEAFSKML
-134 NSEGYSEN
+134 NERGYSEN
-142 GGTGSVADYFKD
+142 GGTGSVYDYYYE
-154 NSNGRFT
+154 NSCGQFD
-161 PVFDVVGPVRVSGAF
+161 PVYDVIGPVTLSKGF
-176 ADYGGNNADGA
+176 AEYGGNNDDGS
-187 DKNLTGFAAEAFCLA
+187 DKDARGAFVEACSLALAQNLI
-202 DAQTD
+202 D
-207 FSEYDLDSDGYI
+207 FSQYDNDGDGYI
-219 DNVYIF
+219 DNLFF
-225 YAGHSEAEGASADH
+225 YFAGHNEAEGGSKDAIWPHQSYLGNFSA
-239 LWPQASAISGENLVL
+239 N
-254 DGVRAWSFACSSEL
+254 GVRAGSYACTSEYRGSS
-268 RGANGSIM
+268 GTTMA
-276 SGIGT
+276 GIGT

-354 IRPVYENGGCT
+354 MRPVYENGGCT

-405 VDMSDDNLISSYP
+405 VDMSDGNLISSYP

-429 CYGSHPCYY
+429 CYSSHPCYY

-613 SVPGSALGFTGSADS
+613 SVPGSALGFTSSADS

-722 IDGATGVEG
+722 IDGAPGVEG

-756 SADLMSVVSPFTSLG
+756 SADIMSVVSPFTSLG

>member
-1 MLRRALII
+1 MKKYI
-9 LAALLAFFH
+9 LLSVAFLFLYISLD
-18 AGAAPAIPT
+18 AAPAYPYPIKY
-27 PVRHVQPDGSVVE
+27 RQPDGSIIE
-40 VRIHGDEFYHYYT
+40 ITLHGDEFWHYT
-53 VDGHVAALGRDGFWH
+53 TSGGKVVELGDDGFYH
-68 PARKPS
+68 PAVKPFYNPQKRRMNNLSRPIVPAREAGRKS
-74 FSKGALLKD
+74 
-83 RARTSRRISRAATRA
+83 ISI
-98 GSRISLGEKRFL
+98 GKKRFP
-110 VLLVEFKDLS
+110 VFLVEFSDLK
-120 FSVADPAAAFSRML
+120 FTVENPVEAFSKML
-134 NSEGYSEN
+134 NERGYSEN
-142 GGTGSVADYFKD
+142 GGTGSVYDYYYE
-154 NSNGRFT
+154 NSCGQ
-161 PVFDVVGPVRVSGAF
+161 FDPAYDVIGPVTLSKGF
-176 ADYGGNNADGA
+176 AEYGGNNDDGS
-187 DKNLTGFAAEAFCLA
+187 DKDARGAFVEACSLALAQNLI
-202 DAQTD
+202 D
-207 FSEYDLDSDGYI
+207 FSQYDNDGDGYI
-219 DNVYIF
+219 DNLFF
-225 YAGHSEAEGASADH
+225 YFAGHNEAEGGSKDAIWPHQSYLGNFSA
-239 LWPQASAISGENLVL
+239 N
-254 DGVRAWSFACSSEL
+254 GVRAGSYACTSEYRGSS
-268 RGANGSIM
+268 GTTMA
-276 SGIGT
+276 GIGT

-354 IRPVYENGGCT
+354 MRPVYENGGCT

-613 SVPGSALGFTGSADS
+613 SVPGSALGFTSSADS

-756 SADLMSVVSPFTSLG
+756 SADIMSVVSPFTSLG

>member
-1 MLRRALII
+1 MKKYI
-9 LAALLAFFH
+9 LLSVASLFLYISLD
-18 AGAAPAIPT
+18 AAPAYPYPIKY
-27 PVRHVQPDGSVVE
+27 RQPDGSIIE
-40 VRIHGDEFYHYYT
+40 ITLHGDEFWHYT
-53 VDGHVAALGRDGFWH
+53 TSGGKVVELGDDGFYH
-68 PARKPS
+68 PAVKPFYNPQKRRMNNLSRPIVPARVAGRKS
-74 FSKGALLKD
+74 
-83 RARTSRRISRAATRA
+83 ISI
-98 GSRISLGEKRFL
+98 GKKRFP
-110 VLLVEFKDLS
+110 VFLVEFSDLK
-120 FSVADPAAAFSRML
+120 FTVENPVEAFSKML
-134 NSEGYSEN
+134 NERGYSEN
-142 GGTGSVADYFKD
+142 GGTGSVYDYYYE
-154 NSNGRFT
+154 NSCGQFD
-161 PVFDVVGPVRVSGAF
+161 PVYDVIGPVTLSKGF
-176 ADYGGNNADGA
+176 AEYGGNNDDGS
-187 DKNLTGFAAEAFCLA
+187 DKDARGAFVEACSLALAQNLI
-202 DAQTD
+202 D
-207 FSEYDLDSDGYI
+207 FSQYDNDGDGYI
-219 DNVYIF
+219 DNLFF
-225 YAGHSEAEGASADH
+225 YFAGHNEAEGGSKDAIWPHQSYLGNFSA
-239 LWPQASAISGENLVL
+239 N
-254 DGVRAWSFACSSEL
+254 GVRAGSYACTSEYRGSS
-268 RGANGSIM
+268 GTTMA
-276 SGIGT
+276 GIGT

-354 IRPVYENGGCT
+354 MRPVYENGGCT

-405 VDMSDDNLISSYP
+405 VDMSDGNLISSYP

>member
-1 MLRRALII
+1 MKKYI
-9 LAALLAFFH
+9 LLSVASLFLYISLD
-18 AGAAPAIPT
+18 AAPAYPYPIKY
-27 PVRHVQPDGSVVE
+27 RQPDGSIIE
-40 VRIHGDEFYHYYT
+40 ITLHGDEFWHYT
-53 VDGHVAALGRDGFWH
+53 TSGGKVVELGDDGFYH
-68 PARKPS
+68 PAVKPFYNPQKRRMNNLSRPIVPARVAGRKS
-74 FSKGALLKD
+74 
-83 RARTSRRISRAATRA
+83 ISI
-98 GSRISLGEKRFL
+98 GKKRFP
-110 VLLVEFKDLS
+110 VFLVEFSDLK
-120 FSVADPAAAFSRML
+120 FTVENPVEAFSKML
-134 NSEGYSEN
+134 NERGYSEN
-142 GGTGSVADYFKD
+142 GGTGSVYDYYYE
-154 NSNGRFT
+154 NSCGQFD
-161 PVFDVVGPVRVSGAF
+161 PVYDVIGPVTLSKGF
-176 ADYGGNNADGA
+176 AEYGGNNDDGS
-187 DKNLTGFAAEAFCLA
+187 DKDARGAFVEACSLALAQNLI
-202 DAQTD
+202 D
-207 FSEYDLDSDGYI
+207 FSQYDNDGDGYI
-219 DNVYIF
+219 DNLFF
-225 YAGHSEAEGASADH
+225 YFAGHNEAEGGSKDAIWPHQSYLGNFSA
-239 LWPQASAISGENLVL
+239 N
-254 DGVRAWSFACSSEL
+254 GVRAGSYACTSEYRGSS
-268 RGANGSIM
+268 GTTMA
-276 SGIGT
+276 GIGT

-838 SEEEIEQ
+838 AEEEVEQ

>member
-1 MLRRALII
+1 MKKYI
-9 LAALLAFFH
+9 LLSVASLFLYISLD
-18 AGAAPAIPT
+18 AAPAYPYPIKY
-27 PVRHVQPDGSVVE
+27 RQPDGSIIE
-40 VRIHGDEFYHYYT
+40 ITLHGDEFWHYT
-53 VDGHVAALGRDGFWH
+53 TSGGKVVELGNDGFYH
-68 PARKPS
+68 PAVKPFYNPQKRRMNNLSRPIVPARVAGRKS
-74 FSKGALLKD
+74 
-83 RARTSRRISRAATRA
+83 ISI
-98 GSRISLGEKRFL
+98 GKKRFP
-110 VLLVEFKDLS
+110 VFLVEFSDLK
-120 FSVADPAAAFSRML
+120 FTVENPVEAFSKML
-134 NSEGYSEN
+134 NERGYSEN
-142 GGTGSVADYFKD
+142 GATGSVYDYYYE
-154 NSNGRFT
+154 NSCGQ
-161 PVFDVVGPVRVSGAF
+161 FDPAYDVIGPVTLSKGF
-176 ADYGGNNADGA
+176 AEYGGNNDNGSDKDARGA
-187 DKNLTGFAAEAFCLA
+187 FVEACSLALAQNLI
-202 DAQTD
+202 D
-207 FSEYDLDSDGYI
+207 FSQYDNDGDGYI
-219 DNVYIF
+219 DNLFF
-225 YAGHSEAEGASADH
+225 YFAGHNEAEGGSEDAIWPHQSYLGNFSA
-239 LWPQASAISGENLVL
+239 N
-254 DGVRAWSFACSSEL
+254 GVRAGSYACTSEYRGSS
-268 RGANGSIM
+268 GTTMA
-276 SGIGT
+276 GIGT

-342 DLPELGTSQDVN
+342 DLPELRTSQDVN
-354 IRPVYENGGCT
+354 MRPVYENGGCT

-381 GSGWDRYIKASNKD
+381 GSGWDCYIKASNKD

-497 TLSGKVNDSKGRPLQ
+497 ILSGKVNDSKGRPLQ

-722 IDGATGVEG
+722 IDGASGVEG

-756 SADLMSVVSPFTSLG
+756 SADIMSVVSPFTSLG

-784 SAGTEFTFAFENPFA
+784 SAGTEITFAFENPLA

-831 VVTYADG
+831 VVIYDDG